1 MFVVGPLAIPQS
13 PGTEEKKKGMNIVR
27 EEPPLLPAG
36 RWDHTIGTSTEK
48 PFELKLYNDVT
59 K

>member
-1 MFVVGPLAIPQS
+1 MLWGLWPFHKALEQKR
-13 PGTEEKKKGMNIVR
+13 KKKGMNIVR